1 MASLSVDG
9 KQSVMN
15 YVIINVSSDGTTYTI
30 QSGDNGCNAVNG
42 SGCTHI
48 YYVLGNGTNVTVGVI
63 DNPVYPQMP
72 IYSCMHHWPFL
83 SGPFLSS
90 SAGLLIVGI

>member
-30 QSGDNGCNAVNG
+30 QMDNGCNAVNG

-48 YYVLGNGTNVTVGVI
+48 YYVLSNGTNVIVGVI

-72 IYSCMHHWPFL
+72 TAARTMHWPFL
-83 SGPFLSS
+83 SGPLLSS
-90 SAGLLIVGI
+90 SWLGF